1 MHHAPDNH
9 KILAAVDEAIN
20 TYFENSVQNAAKID
34 ASYSQLWEVTHGLI
48 NSGGKRLR
56 PKITILAYLAFGGT
70 EWKKI
75 VPVAAAQEFLHFSL
89 LIHDDII
96 DRDVIR
102 YGNLNVI
109 GKYKNI
115 YSEFLPSPAEQ
126 THFANSAALL
136 AGDLMLSASHQL
148 IAESELNEKKKLIAH
163 QLLSK
168 SIFEVAGGELL
179 DTESSFTPST
189 DCDALKIARYKT
201 ASYTFVTPMLT
212 GAMLADA
219 PNAQVSKLK
228 DLALALGTA
237 YQLVDDLIGIFGDK
251 KVTGKS
257 TNSDILEGKKTFMV
271 EQAVNAMSVVEKAKF
286 DSLFGNHAATTEQI
300 EDIKSLLVA
309 TGAKAKTEQSIK
321 IYADKAQACLALLE
335 LDEHFHNEF
344 AELITKVTE
353 RAY

>member
-1 MHHAPDNH
+1 
-9 KILAAVDEAIN
+9 
-20 TYFENSVQNAAKID
+20 
-34 ASYSQLWEVTHGLI
+34 
-48 NSGGKRLR
+48 
-56 PKITILAYLAFGGT
+56 
-70 EWKKI
+70 
-75 VPVAAAQEFLHFSL
+75 
-89 LIHDDII
+89 
-96 DRDVIR
+96 
-102 YGNLNVI
+102 
-109 GKYKNI
+109 
-115 YSEFLPSPAEQ
+115 
-126 THFANSAALL
+126 
-136 AGDLMLSASHQL
+136 
-148 IAESELNEKKKLIAH
+148 
-163 QLLSK
+163 
-168 SIFEVAGGELL
+168 
-179 DTESSFTPST
+179 
-189 DCDALKIARYKT
+189 
-201 ASYTFVTPMLT
+201 MLT

-321 IYADKAQACLALLE
+321 MYADKAQACLALLE